1 MQSSSASFFFFVLP
15 STRARA
21 ACEGARVEQRVRLLG
36 EEGGVGFRGSGLQ
49 WASAS
54 EAWAAGALAAEAQGS
69 GLQVRSASARLAW
82 VRAGLT
88 ERRRGT
94 RGGTQRRPSAG
105 LARAVLPGGVARAL
119 VPRCLPAGCRGPCW
133 RHVPQGAGAD
143 SSAPAGRCGGTCGGA
158 RGGEG
163 GDLGA
168 RGCAQW
174 RAQWGRRRWC
184 AVWNGTCAAA
194 GCAPGRGPAGGC
206 LAAAAEVCGADP
218 CTVAVAVT
226 RAAS

>member
-1 MQSSSASFFFFVLP
+1 MSFFFFVLP

-36 EEGGVGFRGSGLQ
+36 EEGGGGGGFRGSGLQ

-82 VRAGLT
+82 VQGRPYGAAQRHARRNTEEAKRWAGAGRAA
-88 ERRRGT
+88 RRCG
-94 RGGTQRRPSAG
+94 SCS
-105 LARAVLPGGVARAL
+105 RAL

-168 RGCAQW
+168 RGCARW

-206 LAAAAEVCGADP
+206 LAAAAEVCGTDP